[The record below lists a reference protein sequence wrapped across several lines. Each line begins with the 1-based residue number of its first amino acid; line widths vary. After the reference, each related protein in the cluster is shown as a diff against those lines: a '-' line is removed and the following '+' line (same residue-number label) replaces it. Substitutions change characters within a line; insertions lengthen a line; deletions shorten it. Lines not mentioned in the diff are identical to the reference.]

1 MELIS
6 FVQVW
11 DPRSGQSP
19 GRRILRWLTARESLE
34 SMGGCG
40 QAGTIILQEG
50 FKHLQNSSSIPSS
63 NLLFALNHSSDIK
76 RQFREVLA
84 SERKGKHLV
93 KKFFRVPRYSKEW
106 ISRERSLFLV

>member
-11 DPRSGQSP
+11 DPRTEKSL
-19 GRRILRWLTARESLE
+19 GRRIPRWLAVRESLE

-84 SERKGKHLV
+84 SERKGKHLI
-93 KKFFRVPRYSKEW
+93 KKFFRVPRYSKDW
-106 ISRERSLFLV
+106 ISLV